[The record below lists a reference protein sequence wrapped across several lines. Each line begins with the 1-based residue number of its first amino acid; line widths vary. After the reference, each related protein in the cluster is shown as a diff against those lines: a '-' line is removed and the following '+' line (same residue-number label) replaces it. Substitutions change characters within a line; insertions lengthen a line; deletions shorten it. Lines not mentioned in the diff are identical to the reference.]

1 MLRVNYGY
9 NINMTDQDIDKAIL
23 LDASRGDLKAFDA
36 LITFYQKAI
45 FNHLYRLVNNSDDA
59 SDLAQDTFV
68 KLFKTRERINVEAN
82 FKSYLYKIAT
92 NTAYDWLKKKKN
104 HKEDLIIDDD
114 NVNFE
119 TIEASRSYYKLE
131 ELDRVGLDIALEKI
145 KLKSKNLLLLYYQQ
159 GFTYEEI
166 AEITKQPLNTIKTG
180 LYRAKKELL
189 QTFD

>member
-166 AEITKQPLNTIKTG
+166 DEITKQPLNTIKTG

>member
-1 MLRVNYGY
+1 MD
-9 NINMTDQDIDKAIL
+9 MTDQELDKTIL
-23 LDASRGDLKAFDA
+23 IAASQGSLKAFDV

-45 FNHLYRLVNNSDDA
+45 FNHLYRLVNNADDA

-68 KLFKTRERINVEAN
+68 KLFKTRDRINSEAN

-92 NTAYDWLKKKKN
+92 NTAFDWLKKKKN

-114 NVNFE
+114 NINFE
-119 TIEASRSYYKLE
+119 TIEADQSYYKLE
-131 ELDRVGLDIALEKI
+131 ELDRVGLNIALDKI
-145 KLKSKNLLLLYYQQ
+145 KLKSKNILLLYYQQ

-166 AEITKQPLNTIKTG
+166 SEITKQPLNTIKTG

-189 QTFD
+189 ETFN